1 MQLAP
6 LKIPIYLFDKNKI
19 IGKKLLAT
27 GNGHCNIH
35 NQSLSPSCYQSSSF
49 SPKEIHTILKNFD
62 FNAFKRFCEKI
73 GLFLEIKENGKA
85 YPISSSAKSVLE
97 IFMPLLES
105 VTLKLE
111 EEILSISQ
119 TADTYCLQSPK
130 DTYTF
135 THVILACGSEAMPK
149 LGGSDKGLKLVKSLN
164 LEILPTYPSLV
175 PLKINSPKLQNLS
188 GIKLKANITLMEA
201 NKSIYQTYDDL
212 LFTSYGIS
220 GFGVLDTSSYLYQAK
235 NPKILLDLLPAFSA
249 KSLENIFLN
258 LIKSYPNKNATE
270 ILSGLLHPKLA
281 LHLVKNLKLQ
291 LTNTKTIKQTLYA
304 LKNLTLDSPSLYGFD
319 SAEVSGGGVS
329 AREINTTSFE
339 CQKFK
344 NLYIIGEM
352 LDIVGNR
359 GGYNLA
365 FTWASAWNC
374 AKAIQS
380 TLKT

>member
-1 MQLAP
+1 
-6 LKIPIYLFDKNKI
+6 
-19 IGKKLLAT
+19 
-27 GNGHCNIH
+27 
-35 NQSLSPSCYQSSSF
+35 
-49 SPKEIHTILKNFD
+49 
-62 FNAFKRFCEKI
+62 
-73 GLFLEIKENGKA
+73 
-85 YPISSSAKSVLE
+85 
-97 IFMPLLES
+97 MPLLES

-119 TADTYCLQSPK
+119 TADAYCLQSPK

-201 NKSIYQTYDDL
+201 NRSIYQTYDDL
-212 LFTSYGIS
+212 LFTNYGIS
-220 GFGVLDTSSYLYQAK
+220 GFGVLDASSYLYQAK
-235 NPKILLDLLPAFSA
+235 NPKILLDLLPTFSA

-258 LIKSYPNKNATE
+258 LIKSYPNKNTTE

-365 FTWASAWNC
+365 FAWASAWNC